1 MKRIYIL
8 RTIFLNSRNHL
19 TFSIKRSYYGTIKE
33 SIWAVATNL
42 DWVRL
47 PVQWLSKT
55 TLLQGWYKI
64 NNVRLKLVSRCMK
77 GIFNFFGCSCLY
89 TIKGCSLFVC
99 LYVVF
104 KFKFYVVCKC
114 TYTIPIYHFSLS
126 ICIIYLYLIFI
137 VIYLASQLINLDLFL
152 KVKSSY
158 LFYL

>member
-77 GIFNFFGCSCLY
+77 GIFPFFGCSCFY
-89 TIKGCSLFVC
+89 TIKGCSLSVFKLFLSLNVM
-99 LYVVF
+99 LYVNIHILF
-104 KFKFYVVCKC
+104 LFIISLCLSALY
-114 TYTIPIYHFSLS
+114 IYIWYLSLS
-126 ICIIYLYLIFI
+126 I
-137 VIYLASQLINLDLFL
+137 
-152 KVKSSY
+152 
-158 LFYL
+158 